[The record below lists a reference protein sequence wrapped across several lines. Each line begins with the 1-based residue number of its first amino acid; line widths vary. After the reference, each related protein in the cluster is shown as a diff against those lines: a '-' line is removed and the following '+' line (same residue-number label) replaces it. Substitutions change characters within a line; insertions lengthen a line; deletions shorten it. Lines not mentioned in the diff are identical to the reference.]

1 MKLSRL
7 FDNFELLKRLLV
19 DRAECKD
26 NEIIIYDPPFEIRI
40 LKTERIIVVR
50 ENGEDV
56 AVLGEEFS
64 DVKNGLEDYIDEWIT
79 ALTSLGFKRYLPRR
93 KL

>member
-1 MKLSRL
+1 MKLSKL

-26 NEIIIYDPPFEIRI
+26 NEIVIYDPPFEIRI
-40 LKTERIIVVR
+40 LKTERMIVIS

-56 AVLGEEFS
+56 AILGEGFS
-64 DVKNGLEDYIDEWIT
+64 EVKDGLEDYIDEWLT

-93 KL
+93 KF